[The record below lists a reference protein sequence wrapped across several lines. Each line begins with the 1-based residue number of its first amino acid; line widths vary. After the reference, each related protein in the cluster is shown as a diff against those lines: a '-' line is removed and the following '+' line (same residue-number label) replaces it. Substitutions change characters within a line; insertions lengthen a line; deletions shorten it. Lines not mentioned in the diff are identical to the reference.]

1 MTVEELL
8 KFLLDRYQSFK
19 SEPLVEAI
27 CWCILTSLAMFA
39 FYKWREGPR
48 YTKET
53 RLDGKVV
60 LITGCNTGIGK
71 ETALELAKRGAKVY
85 MACRSFEKCEEAR
98 MEIIKLS
105 GNHQIINRSL
115 DLSSLRSIREFAAN
129 FLREETRLDILINN
143 AGILRTKRQLTPD
156 GFEQHLAVNH
166 LGHFLL
172 TNLLLDLI
180 KASAP
185 SRIIVVSSLAY
196 ILGNFD
202 KADIN
207 IVRGFTPYKSYG
219 RSKLANILFTRK
231 LSSLLKESN
240 VSVNCLHPGVVQT
253 ELMRHDPVLNF
264 LRFILSKFLFRSTKG
279 GAQTT
284 LFLAL
289 DPEVQF
295 KTGGFY
301 DKMKL
306 YPLLAKAKDDDMA
319 DWLWLESEKMVGLR
333 ASTTNF

>member
-1 MTVEELL
+1 MTLEEILNCL
-8 KFLLDRYQSFK
+8 PCSDQLQIWNFK
-19 SEPLVEAI
+19 GGPVI
-27 CWCILTSLAMFA
+27 CWSVLTFAAMFA

-48 YTKET
+48 YTEKT

-71 ETALELAKRGAKVY
+71 ETVLELAKRGAKVY
-85 MACRSFEKCEEAR
+85 MACRNFEKCEEAR
-98 MEIIKLS
+98 KEIVKLT
-105 GNHQIINRSL
+105 GNTQVFNRTL
-115 DLSSLRSIREFAAN
+115 DLSSLSSVREFAEH
-129 FLREETRLDILINN
+129 FLKEQTRLDILINN
-143 AGILRTKRQLTPD
+143 AGILSTNRQLTPD
-156 GFEQHLAVNH
+156 GYEQHLAVNH

-172 TNLLLDLI
+172 TNLLMDLI

-202 KADIN
+202 KEDIN
-207 IVRGFTPYKSYG
+207 IEKGYTRYKAYG

-231 LSSLLKESN
+231 LSSLLKESS

-253 ELMRHDPVLNF
+253 ELMRHDPLLNLF
-264 LRFILSKFLFRSTKG
+264 RFILSKFIFRSTRG

-284 LFLAL
+284 LFLAM

-295 KTGGFY
+295 KSGGFY

-319 DWLWLESEKMVGLR
+319 DWLWQESENMVGLR
-333 ASTTNF
+333 RK